1 MFKNKDCEGKSD
13 EELVRLA
20 LKNQDYYYCLVSRWE
35 NKILRYI
42 LKISSAT
49 KEDAEDI
56 LQDAFISAYKSLNDF
71 DRNLKFSSW
80 IYRIARNKTISFWR
94 KSKIRPKTVSSDD
107 DLELFKL
114 VSGDD
119 DLAKELEKKCDSRQ
133 IKNILK
139 NLKEKYREILIL
151 KFLEEKSYREISDI
165 LKKPMGTVA
174 TLLSRAKKKFKKE
187 AMRQGIEFKNL

>member
-1 MFKNKDCEGKSD
+1 MFKNKNCEGKSD
-13 EELVRLA
+13 EELVELA
-20 LKNQDYYYCLVSRWE
+20 LENQDYYYCLVNRWE
-35 NKILRYI
+35 NKILRYV
-42 LKISSAT
+42 LKNSSAT

-107 DLELFKL
+107 NLELFKL
-114 VSGDD
+114 IPGND

-139 NLKEKYREILIL
+139 SLEEKYGEILIL

-174 TLLSRAKKKFKKE
+174 TLLSRAKKEFEKE
-187 AMRQGIEFKNL
+187 AIKQGVEFKNL